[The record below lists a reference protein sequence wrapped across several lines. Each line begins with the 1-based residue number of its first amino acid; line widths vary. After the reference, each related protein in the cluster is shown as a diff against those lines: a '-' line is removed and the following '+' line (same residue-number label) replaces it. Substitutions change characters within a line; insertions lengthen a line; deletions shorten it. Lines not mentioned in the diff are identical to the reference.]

1 MTGKTVQEILDNM
14 TVMDDTFFHKLVEDK
29 GFYEEQLQVV
39 LANPNF
45 RLVEATAR
53 KILRNAKGRSV
64 VLDAHCMD
72 MSDNHFDW
80 QIKHGGYSHIFPNNL
95 YDEIN
100 ELEIG

>member
-72 MSDNHFDW
+72 ISDNHFDW
-80 QIKHGGYSHIFPNNL
+80 QIKHRGYSHIFPNIL
-95 YDEIN
+95 DDEIN
-100 ELEIG
+100 ELERG